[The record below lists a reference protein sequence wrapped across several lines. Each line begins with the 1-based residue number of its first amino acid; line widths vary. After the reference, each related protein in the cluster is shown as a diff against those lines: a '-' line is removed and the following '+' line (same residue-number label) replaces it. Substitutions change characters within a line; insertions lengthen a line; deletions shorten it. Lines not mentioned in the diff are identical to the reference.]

1 MLKLEFDGVIDMKIR
16 EVNENKKQF
25 IALLLL
31 ADEQEN
37 MIDHYLE
44 KGTMYVLEDGN
55 VKAECVVTD
64 EDNGILEIKN
74 IAVDPKN
81 QGQGYGK
88 ALIDFLASKYADE
101 YSILQVGTGDSPLT
115 VPFYEKCGF
124 VRSHNIPNFFTDNYD
139 HPIYECGV
147 QLIDMVY
154 LQRCL

>member
-1 MLKLEFDGVIDMKIR
+1 MNIRVIHK
-16 EVNENKKQF
+16 NKKRF
-25 IALLLL
+25 LPLLLL

-37 MIDHYLE
+37 MIDRYLE
-44 KGTMYVLEDGN
+44 RGTMYVLDDYG

-64 EDNGILEIKN
+64 EGNGILEIKN
-74 IAVDPKN
+74 IAVDPKYH
-81 QGQGYGK
+81 GMGYGK

-139 HPIYECGV
+139 HPIYESGV

-154 LQRCL
+154 LQRYL

>member
-1 MLKLEFDGVIDMKIR
+1 MNIRVIHK
-16 EVNENKKQF
+16 NKKRF
-25 IALLLL
+25 LPLLLL

-37 MIDHYLE
+37 MIDRYLE
-44 KGTMYVLEDGN
+44 RGTMYVLDDYGL
-55 VKAECVVTD
+55 KAECVVTD
-64 EDNGILEIKN
+64 EGNGILEIKN
-74 IAVDPKN
+74 IAVDPKYH
-81 QGQGYGK
+81 GMGYGK

-139 HPIYECGV
+139 HPIYESGV

-154 LQRCL
+154 LRRCL